1 MEITQ
6 QMSKYQREIQRF
18 FGEKKEKV
26 LFENLD
32 NWPFNTISGSSVART
47 WALLMMEK
55 RFETRTFSELCKQCS
70 TTIGS
75 KQTFLTWS
83 NCPIGTMH
91 PKLMTTK
98 GMSPLWPGGRRGSKY
113 NTQFLFWNK
122 RREVSR
128 DVKVRFLQINNCAY
142 FMTMEGNEDHLNLL
156 ERRSTYMNSSYP
168 RFTTPSSA
176 NNL

>member
-18 FGEKKEKV
+18 FGKKRKRCCLKTLIIDLSTQFLV
-26 LFENLD
+26 HLWHGPGLFWCWIRDLK
-32 NWPFNTISGSSVART
+32 P
-47 WALLMMEK
+47 
-55 RFETRTFSELCKQCS
+55 ELSRSCVNKQCS

-98 GMSPLWPGGRRGSKY
+98 GMSPLWPGRRRHSKY

-128 DVKVRFLQINNCAY
+128 DVKVRLLQINNCA

-156 ERRSTYMNSSYP
+156 
-168 RFTTPSSA
+168 
-176 NNL
+176 